1 MPKAKFDIKS
11 EATRGLYAGAG
22 VADVAVEYVRGTVA
36 DVQNRFASYQKDA
49 KSKVSGVQKQVS
61 GFEIDAVIAD
71 LQAEAKALPNRVQSL
86 VDENV
91 ATINDTYSD
100 LAQRGEVLVA
110 RIRKQEST
118 KATARSARTTS
129 AKAKATRTS
138 ATKTAKS
145 TTSSAKTSAK
155 KTADTAKASAK
166 KTADTAQT
174 SAKKTADTAQKRAST
189 TKSTAKA
196 TTTAAQKTADNAVDA
211 ATDAS
216 AKVGD

>member
-1 MPKAKFDIKS
+1 MAKAKFDIKS

-22 VADVAVEYVRGTVA
+22 VADVAVEYVRETVA
-36 DVQNRFASYQKDA
+36 DVQSRFASYQKDA
-49 KSKVSGVQKQVS
+49 KAKVSGVQKQVS
-61 GFEIDAVIAD
+61 DFEFDAVIAE

-91 ATINDTYSD
+91 ATINDTYAD

-110 RIRKQEST
+110 RIRKQEAT
-118 KATARSARTTS
+118 KATARSVKTTS

-145 TTSSAKTSAK
+145 TTTSAKTSAK
-155 KTADTAKASAK
+155 KTADTAKTSATQ
-166 KTADTAQT
+166 TADTA
-174 SAKKTADTAQKRAST
+174 KKGAST

-196 TTTAAQKTADNAVDA
+196 TSTAAQKTAEHAVDA

-216 AKVGD
+216 EKVGD